1 MRNRMPVEERDDA
14 MANKVGIYAA
24 TSNDVLV
31 RSSRDVDV
39 AVTEVLVSLLESAI
53 WARFKRAA

>member
-1 MRNRMPVEERDDA
+1 MPVEERDDA
-14 MANKVGIYAA
+14 MANQAEINAA

-53 WARFKRAA
+53 WVRFKRAA